1 METKARS
8 EVEEGD
14 EPIAKPSKEAKKKV
28 RKAMVV
34 EEAEGE
40 SEAKSEAEG
49 EPVSKH
55 EKSSTA
61 GKAPQKETLKKAPAA
76 KETKEPGPKAKAMK
90 EAENEEASEAKS
102 EAEEDDDEPVSKR
115 GRLFATRKPSKK
127 ETPKKTSAA
136 KETKKS
142 SPKAKVGKEGESE
155 GESRILSKPEGGEE
169 PPVKQSKKSTTAK
182 SPVSPKKEAKL
193 AKIEESD
200 EESKSAAEEDVA
212 GSDDDMKPAIAEKAR
227 KAVAKTLSGKAL
239 SHPFPDW
246 PVGSPTPYGALV
258 KTLQLVEGTTKRL
271 EKLSHA
277 SLFLRQVLRLTP
289 GDLLMVVHLMI
300 NKLAA
305 DYEGV
310 ELGIGESL
318 LMKAIGES
326 CGRSMDKIR
335 EDQREIGDLGMVAMK
350 SRNNQGTLFKPK
362 PLTIQSV
369 HQGLLEIAT
378 VKGEGGQGR
387 KVAGIKKLL
396 AAAKGD
402 EAKYLVRGLE
412 GKLRTGLAENTVIV
426 ALSQAQI
433 VHEMEAKGEKVS
445 VAILTEAELKL
456 RSVFRYDIF
465 LLLLSLWLLVA
476 DRWAQ

>member
-1 METKARS
+1 MGEGDKPDKPATKRGKPSATSKKGVSKDILTTKGSRKRGHNAKGPEPETKS
-8 EVEEGD
+8 KPGEE
-14 EPIAKPSKEAKKKV
+14 
-28 RKAMVV
+28 
-34 EEAEGE
+34 
-40 SEAKSEAEG
+40 
-49 EPVSKH
+49 
-55 EKSSTA
+55 
-61 GKAPQKETLKKAPAA
+61 
-76 KETKEPGPKAKAMK
+76 
-90 EAENEEASEAKS
+90 
-102 EAEEDDDEPVSKR
+102 DDEPVTKR
-115 GRLFATRKPSKK
+115 GRL
-127 ETPKKTSAA
+127 PKTKNPAG
-136 KETKKS
+136 ETKKPGTKATAVKEEETKSGTEAEDVTAKKIFGIPS
-142 SPKAKVGKEGESE
+142 STKNKAK
-155 GESRILSKPEGGEE
+155 P
-169 PPVKQSKKSTTAK
+169 AK
-182 SPVSPKKEAKL
+182 V
-193 AKIEESD
+193 EESD
-200 EESKSAAEEDVA
+200 KSAAEEEEDIA

-227 KAVAKTLSGKAL
+227 KAVAKTLSGSKL
-239 SHPFPDW
+239 SHPYPDW
-246 PVGSPTPYGALV
+246 PAGSSTPYGALV
-258 KTLQLVEGTTKRL
+258 KTLTLVEGTTKRL

-289 GDLLMVVHLMI
+289 DDLLTVIHLMT

-335 EDQREIGDLGMVAMK
+335 EDQKEIGDLGMVAMK

-362 PLTIQSV
+362 PLTIKSV

-412 GKLRTGLAENTVIV
+412 GKLRTGLAENTIIV

-433 VHEMEAKGEKVS
+433 VHEMEAKGGKAS
-445 VAILTEAELKL
+445 VGMLTEAELKL
-456 RSVFRYDIF
+456 RSVFRYVGIF
-465 LLLLSLWLLVA
+465 NSRKTSN
-476 DRWAQ
+476 D

>member
-1 METKARS
+1 MEAGELESEVGLGAGEGDKPATKRGKPSTTSKKGVSKDILTTKGNKKRGHNAKGPEPETKS
-8 EVEEGD
+8 
-14 EPIAKPSKEAKKKV
+14 
-28 RKAMVV
+28 
-34 EEAEGE
+34 
-40 SEAKSEAEG
+40 
-49 EPVSKH
+49 
-55 EKSSTA
+55 
-61 GKAPQKETLKKAPAA
+61 
-76 KETKEPGPKAKAMK
+76 EPG
-90 EAENEEASEAKS
+90 EE
-102 EAEEDDDEPVSKR
+102 DDEPVTKR
-115 GRLFATRKPSKK
+115 GRLPKTGETKRPGTKATAVKK
-127 ETPKKTSAA
+127 EEET
-136 KETKKS
+136 ETKSGTEAEDVTAKKIFGIPS
-142 SPKAKVGKEGESE
+142 TKNKVKPAKVEESE
-155 GESRILSKPEGGEE
+155 EG
-169 PPVKQSKKSTTAK
+169 
-182 SPVSPKKEAKL
+182 
-193 AKIEESD
+193 D
-200 EESKSAAEEDVA
+200 KSAAEEEEEEDIA

-227 KAVAKTLSGKAL
+227 KAVAKTLSGSKL
-239 SHPFPDW
+239 SHPYPDW
-246 PVGSPTPYGALV
+246 PAGSSTPYGALV
-258 KTLQLVEGTTKRL
+258 KTLTLVEGTTKRL

-289 GDLLMVVHLMI
+289 DNLLTVIHLMT

-335 EDQREIGDLGMVAMK
+335 EDQKEIGDLGMVAMK

-362 PLTIQSV
+362 PLTIKSV

-412 GKLRTGLAENTVIV
+412 GKLRTGLAENTIIV

-433 VHEMEAKGEKVS
+433 VHEMEAKGGKAS
-445 VAILTEAELKL
+445 VGMLTEAELKL
-456 RSVFRYDIF
+456 RSVFRCVGIF
-465 LLLLSLWLLVA
+465 NSRKSSN
-476 DRWAQ
+476 D